1 MSDNQK
7 FIACLLLGAV
17 AGAALALFLSSEKG
31 KSVVAD
37 VKEGAENLQDKL
49 QEKMTDFDQAVQDVL
64 QKGKS
69 VVDNFTQGAKTV

>member
-7 FIACLLLGAV
+7 FIAGLLLGAV

-69 VVDNFTQGAKTV
+69 VVDNFTQGAETV